1 MAQSRNKAVIAGL
14 TAALTLGSVTLP
26 AMATTS
32 NSTPMT
38 DSDPDGMGVPLPG
51 DYDKADYYEGSEG
64 VTTFASVRSGS
75 TLTPVALSDEMKY
88 FTKYESGCNYDK
100 GLSYGDGYNAMG
112 YYQFD
117 RRYSLLSF
125 IQQVYSYNPTKYAM
139 FQAVIAQR
147 DTLSNP
153 SYSMYDYTTRQLTA
167 PAQILNEAW
176 HAAYAADPAEFSALQ
191 DAYAY
196 NNYYLPVQSSL
207 LNTYGVDVRNRADC
221 VKGLV
226 WGMCN
231 LFGQGGVQKFFKA
244 ANINNAMSDRE
255 LVTALC
261 DTVVNRVA
269 EWYPKQP
276 QYHQGWQNRYKKE
289 KAACLAYLDQHD
301 AEQNAGGQEQ
311 GGDASNGGG
320 AAQQSP
326 GTGAPSEPSVGTP
339 DNPSAGDQGT
349 SGPSGGTSDSGSD
362 NGGNTGGGSA
372 SDGNNGG
379 SSSGS
384 DAGTGESG
392 DASTGDTSTGD
403 GAGDSGSGDQGAT
416 PPMAARLPRT
426 TSFPTTTRSTLPTM
440 PGTIRMRART
450 RTHSLR
456 LGAMTGRP
464 IGMRARTRPAPGTV
478 PRKRTR
484 AILGWR
490 TAPTTGRFVR
500 SAVRR
505 STSLPTTLGSGA
517 LPSRLPRPKR
527 AFASAPAIPA
537 GRSYPRNTRPSLQ
550 RQRARN
556 RPRVAPPRRA
566 CPARATSSRWSLW
579 ARRVSPW
586 PAVPSSRSQKRARR
600 GVASSV
606 AQSSYSTLQFHPF
619 RGGPPAKA
627 RGGFF
632 LVPLRR

>member
-64 VTTFASVRSGS
+64 VVTFASVRSGS

-117 RRYSLLSF
+117 RRYSLLPF

-176 HAAYAADPAEFSALQ
+176 HAAYAADPVEFSALQ
-191 DAYAY
+191 DAYAF

-301 AEQNAGGQEQ
+301 AGQNAGGQEQ

-326 GTGAPSEPSVGTP
+326 GTGAPNEPSVGTP

-379 SSSGS
+379 SSPGS

-403 GAGDSGSGDQGAT
+403 GAGNSGSGDQGGNT
-416 PPMAARLPRT
+416 SNGGT
-426 TSFPTTTRSTLPTM
+426 TSEDDKLPDDDSFDSTDDAGDDSDESAHTHTFVKAWSHDGKTHWHACEDETCTGHGSEEAHTSDTWVANGTDHWKVCEVCGTAFDIAPHDFGEWRITKQATEAEKGVRERTCNTCGKVVSEEYEAESAKTTGAQSTSGGSSKEGL
-440 PGTIRMRART
+440 PGTGDIISMVAVGAT
-450 RTHSLR
+450 GLAVAGGSFLSL
-456 LGAMTGRP
+456 
-464 IGMRARTRPAPGTV
+464 
-478 PRKRTR
+478 
-484 AILGWR
+484 
-490 TAPTTGRFVR
+490 
-500 SAVRR
+500 
-505 STSLPTTLGSGA
+505 
-517 LPSRLPRPKR
+517 
-527 AFASAPAIPA
+527 
-537 GRSYPRNTRPSLQ
+537 
-550 RQRARN
+550 
-556 RPRVAPPRRA
+556 
-566 CPARATSSRWSLW
+566 
-579 ARRVSPW
+579 
-586 PAVPSSRSQKRARR
+586 
-600 GVASSV
+600 
-606 AQSSYSTLQFHPF
+606 
-619 RGGPPAKA
+619 AKKE
-627 RGGFF
+627 RDEE
-632 LVPLRR
+632 